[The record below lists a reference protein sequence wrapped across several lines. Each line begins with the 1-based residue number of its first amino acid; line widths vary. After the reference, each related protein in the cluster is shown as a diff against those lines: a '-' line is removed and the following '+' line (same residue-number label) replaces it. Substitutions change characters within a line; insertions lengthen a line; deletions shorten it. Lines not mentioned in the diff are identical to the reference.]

1 MEKQLRVEANFDMLQ
16 RKIVIGGKMA
26 GFFFIDGFVQEDMIE
41 KLMQFFYSLKP
52 EDLQSVDSFLE
63 KGMPYTEINKI
74 DKVSDAITAFLS
86 GVTII
91 FIDGFDICISLDC
104 RTYPMRSV
112 TEPWKDR
119 VLRGSRDGFVETLVM
134 NAALI
139 RRRIRDPKLSLE
151 MMGVGTRSRSDVA
164 ICYMEDKV
172 DKKLLENIKTRIQ
185 SIQVEAL
192 TMNIESL
199 AECLYEHKWINPFPK
214 FKYSERPDTAAAAV
228 LDGNIVIM
236 VDNSPAVMIVPTS
249 IFDIIEEADDY
260 NFAPVIGTYLRLSR
274 FLLTLVTLLLTPTW
288 LLLINHVNWLPEW
301 LKFITVADEIT
312 VPVFYQL
319 LLLELA
325 VDGLKLAAVNTPTL
339 LSTPLSDGQVGIRI
353 TGSKY
358 TIKNLI
364 VQKAPDNG
372 IQIKGSSA
380 GNNTVENCIVRYN
393 NDAGVQITGGAY
405 SNTIKFVYSYRNC
418 DVYTLGGNADGY
430 APKLGAGKGN
440 VFYGCYAWE
449 NSDDGWDSYD
459 KDSLTYDLT
468 YTNCACWNNGDPTI
482 FTGEYDYQKGNAL
495 DTDLLLVELICKK
508 DSSFASN
515 YKNGNFSLPSGS
527 FISTSSGTLS
537 IANWKSKFETNK

>member
-1 MEKQLRVEANFDMLQ
+1 MEASPKKTQKITTEFSTSAEKNIQTMKKQIRMEENFDILT
-16 RKIVIGGKMA
+16 RVITIGGRKA
-26 GFFFIDGFVQEDMIE
+26 GFFFIDGFVREDMIE
-41 KLMQFFYSLKP
+41 RLMQFFYSLKP
-52 EDLQSVDSFLE
+52 EDLKDMDSFLE
-63 KGMPYTEINKI
+63 RGMPYTEVNKI
-74 DKVSDAITAFLS
+74 DKMSDALTAFFS
-86 GVTII
+86 GVTIC
-91 FIDGFDICISLDC
+91 FIDGFSQCLSLDC

-172 DKKLLENIKTRIQ
+172 DKKLLENIKKRIQ
-185 SIQVEAL
+185 SIKVEAL

-249 IFDIIEEADDY
+249 IFDITEEADDY

-274 FLLTLVTLLLTPTW
+274 FLLTLVTMLLTPTW
-288 LLLINHVNWLPEW
+288 LLLINHVEWLPEW

-339 LSTPLSDGQVGIRI
+339 LSTPLSVVAGIVVGEYAVSSGWFNAESMLYMAVVSIGTYSQASFEMGYAMKYMRI
-353 TGSKY
+353 ILLCLTAWFHLAGY
-358 TIKNLI
+358 IAGILLI
-364 VQKAPDNG
+364 VCAVSFNRTMTGLSYIYPLIPFDKEMLKRK
-372 IQIKGSSA
+372 ILR
-380 GNNTVENCIVRYN
+380 VR
-393 NDAGVQITGGAY
+393 
-405 SNTIKFVYSYRNC
+405 
-418 DVYTLGGNADGY
+418 
-430 APKLGAGKGN
+430 
-440 VFYGCYAWE
+440 
-449 NSDDGWDSYD
+449 
-459 KDSLTYDLT
+459 
-468 YTNCACWNNGDPTI
+468 
-482 FTGEYDYQKGNAL
+482 
-495 DTDLLLVELICKK
+495 
-508 DSSFASN
+508 
-515 YKNGNFSLPSGS
+515 LPHE
-527 FISTSSGTLS
+527 
-537 IANWKSKFETNK
+537 KE